1 MIYHRVVWK
10 YVNDELYQS
19 QTPITGQPCE
29 IPGYLHLGDGGKIT
43 IERGYAFDGPS
54 GFLPRGGI
62 FGFDGTF
69 DTPAFMAPAMVH
81 DGFYQLMREGRL
93 PQSCRLEADR
103 LLRDQC
109 LNRGM
114 SKIRA
119 GYVYLAVRAFGAS
132 SAAYRVPKVI
142 TAP

>member
-1 MIYHRVVWK
+1 MIYHRVVYK
-10 YVNDELYQS
+10 YVNDAPERFR
-19 QTPITGQPCE
+19 TGILDQPCE
-29 IPGYLHLGDGGKIT
+29 IPGYLTLAADGVLDIAK
-43 IERGYAFDGPS
+43 GYAFDGPS

-69 DTPAFMAPAMVH
+69 DTPDFMAPAMGH
-81 DGFYQLMREGRL
+81 DGLYQLMREGHL
-93 PQSCRLEADR
+93 PQSCRIDADR
-103 LLRDQC
+103 LLRKWC
-109 LNRGM
+109 LEKGM